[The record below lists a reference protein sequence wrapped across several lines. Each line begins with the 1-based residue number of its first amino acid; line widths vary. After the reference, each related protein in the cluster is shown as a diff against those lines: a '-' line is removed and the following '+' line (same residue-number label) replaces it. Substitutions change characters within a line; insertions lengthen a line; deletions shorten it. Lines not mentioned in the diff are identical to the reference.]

1 MLRRWL
7 SLSSGQGLLETIV
20 AIGIIL
26 SGLIG
31 VVGLTVSNL
40 AVGSE
45 TQSRLQ
51 AANLAREG
59 IEAARAIRDG
69 AWLQGATVPWYDC
82 SPLDGLSCLSYTNTT
97 GDITAVPVLD
107 PVSFQWTMYF
117 TPNDFNQDATLIYR
131 DQNSIYR
138 QAAVTPI
145 ASASAT
151 TFRRLLELYPICRNQ
166 AANQESSS
174 ATTCGGGTVQ
184 VGVRVVAKVQW
195 EERNNTHDLVLEDF
209 LYNWRYATTPNTP

>member
-1 MLRRWL
+1 MLGSKL
-7 SLSSGQGLLETIV
+7 NSPSGQGLLETIV

-40 AVGSE
+40 TVGTA

-69 AWLQGATVPWYDC
+69 AWLQGAVVPWYDC
-82 SPLDGLSCLSYTNTT
+82 PLSSGLNCLSYTSTA
-97 GDITAVPVLD
+97 GDITAVPMLD

-117 TPNDFNQDATLIYR
+117 TPNDFNHATALIYR

-138 QAAVTPI
+138 QAVVTPI
-145 ASASAT
+145 ASAAT
-151 TFRRLLELYPICRNQ
+151 TAFRRLLELYPICRNQ

-174 ATTCGGGTVQ
+174 ATTCGGGQVQ
-184 VGVRVVAKVQW
+184 VGVRVVAEVEW
-195 EERNNTHDLVLEDF
+195 AERGNTHELVLEDF
-209 LYNWRYATTPNTP
+209 LYNWRYATIPNTP